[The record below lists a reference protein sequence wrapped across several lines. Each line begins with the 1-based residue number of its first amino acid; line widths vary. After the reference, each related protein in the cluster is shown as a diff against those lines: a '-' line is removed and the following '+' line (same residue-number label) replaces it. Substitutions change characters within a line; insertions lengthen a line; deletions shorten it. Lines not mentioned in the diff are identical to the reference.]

1 MDVIGYSEHSVA
13 YLFLIVKSDYL
24 IKILL
29 LRQKIELFNMFL
41 HSLIKNFMDVLN
53 EFMKLSLMRNYEGRK
68 VLKKD
73 YSSYENDFN
82 TFLMDNEQ

>member
-1 MDVIGYSEHSVA
+1 
-13 YLFLIVKSDYL
+13 
-24 IKILL
+24 
-29 LRQKIELFNMFL
+29 
-41 HSLIKNFMDVLN
+41 MDVLN